1 MITIDFEKKGK
12 FGLSEFIYI
21 SIKEQILSGKLNANY
36 KLPSKRTFAEH
47 LGVSIITIQNAYNQL
62 ICEGYIYSLEKKG
75 YFVTDISLEPSIK
88 QNHKKNVINHE
99 ETKKENAE
107 LYKKDEIIIDF
118 TTNST
123 SAQKFPF
130 NLWAHILRQV
140 LNSSDE
146 KLLQRIDAKGIFELR
161 KAISSYLLE
170 FRNMDVSPEQII
182 IASGTETL
190 YTILSQLLDEQTIFA
205 VENPGY
211 HKVEKIFR
219 INHKNCYPI
228 QIDEQG
234 IIIQELEKSK
244 AEVVHVCPTHHFPT
258 GIIMPVKRRLELL
271 TWAENSKNHY
281 IIEDDYDSEFRF
293 NGKPL
298 QTLFSYDK
306 NNKVIYI
313 NTFSKTLTPSL
324 RISYMI
330 LPQQL
335 LDSFN
340 KKLGFY
346 SCTVSA
352 FEQFALA
359 NFINQGF
366 FGKHIIRMKN
376 YYRSL
381 RNALIQSLQNSKIAP
396 KIQIKEEDS
405 GLHFL
410 LQIDSIKT
418 KDELQ
423 KDLLSQGIKISL
435 LSDFYYPDSTKSE
448 IQQEKIFLI
457 NYSGIKKEQIPIF
470 IKKLES
476 VL

>member
-1 MITIDFEKKGK
+1 
-12 FGLSEFIYI
+12 
-21 SIKEQILSGKLNANY
+21 
-36 KLPSKRTFAEH
+36 
-47 LGVSIITIQNAYNQL
+47 
-62 ICEGYIYSLEKKG
+62 
-75 YFVTDISLEPSIK
+75 
-88 QNHKKNVINHE
+88 
-99 ETKKENAE
+99 
-107 LYKKDEIIIDF
+107 
-118 TTNST
+118 
-123 SAQKFPF
+123 
-130 NLWAHILRQV
+130 
-140 LNSSDE
+140 
-146 KLLQRIDAKGIFELR
+146 
-161 KAISSYLLE
+161 
-170 FRNMDVSPEQII
+170 
-182 IASGTETL
+182 
-190 YTILSQLLDEQTIFA
+190 
-205 VENPGY
+205 
-211 HKVEKIFR
+211 
-219 INHKNCYPI
+219 
-228 QIDEQG
+228 
-234 IIIQELEKSK
+234 
-244 AEVVHVCPTHHFPT
+244 
-258 GIIMPVKRRLELL
+258 MPVKRRLELL

-435 LSDFYYPDSTKSE
+435 LSDFYYPDLTKSD

>member
-1 MITIDFEKKGK
+1 
-12 FGLSEFIYI
+12 
-21 SIKEQILSGKLNANY
+21 
-36 KLPSKRTFAEH
+36 
-47 LGVSIITIQNAYNQL
+47 
-62 ICEGYIYSLEKKG
+62 
-75 YFVTDISLEPSIK
+75 
-88 QNHKKNVINHE
+88 
-99 ETKKENAE
+99 
-107 LYKKDEIIIDF
+107 
-118 TTNST
+118 
-123 SAQKFPF
+123 
-130 NLWAHILRQV
+130 
-140 LNSSDE
+140 
-146 KLLQRIDAKGIFELR
+146 
-161 KAISSYLLE
+161 
-170 FRNMDVSPEQII
+170 
-182 IASGTETL
+182 
-190 YTILSQLLDEQTIFA
+190 
-205 VENPGY
+205 
-211 HKVEKIFR
+211 
-219 INHKNCYPI
+219 
-228 QIDEQG
+228 
-234 IIIQELEKSK
+234 
-244 AEVVHVCPTHHFPT
+244 
-258 GIIMPVKRRLELL
+258 
-271 TWAENSKNHY
+271 
-281 IIEDDYDSEFRF
+281 
-293 NGKPL
+293 
-298 QTLFSYDK
+298 
-306 NNKVIYI
+306 
-313 NTFSKTLTPSL
+313 
-324 RISYMI
+324 MI

-359 NFINQGF
+359 RFLNQGF

-435 LSDFYYPDSTKSE
+435 LSDFYYPDLTKSD